1 MLLIEEGILVAVIV
15 VILFMCAIVMG
26 VLFGLVIG
34 LKLRLDRYDKKIK
47 ELSKAISVNEDYLT
61 AIDERTIDIYNYV
74 RRKS

>member
-1 MLLIEEGILVAVIV
+1 MAVIV
-15 VILFMCAIVMG
+15 VILFMCAILMG

-61 AIDERTIDIYNYV
+61 TIDERTIDIYNCV

>member
-1 MLLIEEGILVAVIV
+1 MAVIV
-15 VILFMCAIVMG
+15 VILFMCAILIG
-26 VLFGLVIG
+26 GLFGLVIG

>member
-1 MLLIEEGILVAVIV
+1 MAVIV
-15 VILFMCAIVMG
+15 VILFMCAILIG
-26 VLFGLVIG
+26 ALFGLVIG

-61 AIDERTIDIYNYV
+61 AIDERTIDIYDYV

>member
-1 MLLIEEGILVAVIV
+1 MAVIV
-15 VILFMCAIVMG
+15 VILFMCAILMG

-61 AIDERTIDIYNYV
+61 AIDERTIDIYDYV
-74 RRKS
+74 RRKN

>member
-1 MLLIEEGILVAVIV
+1 MAVIV
-15 VILFMCAIVMG
+15 VILFMCAILMG
-26 VLFGLVIG
+26 ALFGLVIG

-74 RRKS
+74 RRKN

>member
-1 MLLIEEGILVAVIV
+1 
-15 VILFMCAIVMG
+15 MCAILMG
-26 VLFGLVIG
+26 AIFGLVIG
-34 LKLRLDRYDKKIK
+34 LKLRLDRYDKKVK

>member
-1 MLLIEEGILVAVIV
+1 MAVIF
-15 VILFMCAIVMG
+15 VILFMCAILIG
-26 VLFGLVIG
+26 ALFGLVIG

-61 AIDERTIDIYNYV
+61 AIDERTIDIYNYI

>member
-1 MLLIEEGILVAVIV
+1 MTVIV
-15 VILFMCAIVMG
+15 VILFMCAILIG
-26 VLFGLVIG
+26 TLFGLVIG
-34 LKLRLDRYDKKIK
+34 LKLRLDRYDKKVK

>member
-1 MLLIEEGILVAVIV
+1 MAVIV
-15 VILFMCAIVMG
+15 VILFMCAILMG
-26 VLFGLVIG
+26 ALFGLVIG

-61 AIDERTIDIYNYV
+61 AIDERTTDIYNCI

>member
-1 MLLIEEGILVAVIV
+1 MTVIV
-15 VILFMCAIVMG
+15 VILFMCAILMG
-26 VLFGLVIG
+26 ALFGLVIG

-61 AIDERTIDIYNYV
+61 VIDERTIDIYNCV

>member
-1 MLLIEEGILVAVIV
+1 MTVIV
-15 VILFMCAIVMG
+15 VILFMCAILMG
-26 VLFGLVIG
+26 ALFGLVIG

-61 AIDERTIDIYNYV
+61 AIDERTIDIYNYI

>member
-1 MLLIEEGILVAVIV
+1 MAVMV
-15 VILFMCAIVMG
+15 VILFMCAILMG
-26 VLFGLVIG
+26 ALFGLVIG
-34 LKLRLDRYDKKIK
+34 LKLRLDRYDKKVK

>member
-1 MLLIEEGILVAVIV
+1 MAVIV
-15 VILFMCAIVMG
+15 VILFMCAILMG

-61 AIDERTIDIYNYV
+61 AIDERTIDIYDYV
-74 RRKS
+74 RRKTNGN

>member
-1 MLLIEEGILVAVIV
+1 MV
-15 VILFMCAIVMG
+15 VILFMCAILIG
-26 VLFGLVIG
+26 ALFGLVIG

-61 AIDERTIDIYNYV
+61 AIDERTIDIYNDI

>member
-1 MLLIEEGILVAVIV
+1 MAVIF
-15 VILFMCAIVMG
+15 VILFMCAILMG
-26 VLFGLVIG
+26 ALFGLVIG
-34 LKLRLDRYDKKIK
+34 LKLRLDRYDKKVK

>member
-1 MLLIEEGILVAVIV
+1 MAVIV
-15 VILFMCAIVMG
+15 VILFMCAILIG
-26 VLFGLVIG
+26 ALFGLVIG

-61 AIDERTIDIYNYV
+61 AIDERTIDIYDYI